1 MPALMEAA
9 AASETEEDLGE
20 GGCLLFTGDLEGGR
34 ELRSGA
40 MVSYAQVVGSSSL
53 IAIY

>member
-1 MPALMEAA
+1 MEAA

-20 GGCLLFTGDLEGGR
+20 GGCLLFAGDREGDR

-40 MVSYAQVVGSSSL
+40 IISYAQELVRCEL
-53 IAIY
+53 